1 MKLSIIIP
9 CKNEER
15 YLGKLFTSLQKQRLP
30 RNVEIIV
37 ADAGSTD
44 KTLLIINAYSHVLPI
59 RTVVG
64 GLPSVGRNNGA
75 DAATGDVFLF
85 LDADANFDD
94 PYLIN
99 ESLNKI
105 AEGNEL
111 VGALLNI
118 KHNPFIRFL
127 LFLTN
132 IIVRFSKLDKPFVVG
147 TYFMIT
153 REAFQ
158 RLGGFDESLMHCED
172 YFLSKEISNKKFA
185 IINKYIYTDD
195 RRFKKMG
202 KWGMT
207 KYFFF
212 NIIKRN
218 NKKAFK
224 RDIGYWS

>member
-59 RTVVG
+59 RTVAG
-64 GLPSVGRNNGA
+64 GLPSVGRNKGA
-75 DAATGDVFLF
+75 EAATGDVFLF

-94 PYLIN
+94 PYLIS

-105 AEGNEL
+105 SEGNEL

-132 IIVRFSKLDKPFVVG
+132 IIVRFSQLDKPFVVG
-147 TYFMIT
+147 TIRNMKAVHFHVQLSHHGIC
-153 REAFQ
+153 
-158 RLGGFDESLMHCED
+158 LGESAQGNL
-172 YFLSKEISNKKFA
+172 
-185 IINKYIYTDD
+185 
-195 RRFKKMG
+195 
-202 KWGMT
+202 
-207 KYFFF
+207 
-212 NIIKRN
+212 
-218 NKKAFK
+218 
-224 RDIGYWS
+224 